1 MPIRGIATGGWPG
14 RSFSCGVADAV
25 TVPAGRA
32 ADADAAATIIANAVD
47 AAHRGIQHAP
57 ACSLDPDSDLS
68 DILVTTGV
76 DPLPVAVVEGAL
88 NAGVRVAEA
97 LREGGLIFAALL
109 FCQERAGLRRCRA
122 RPDGNRWRS
131 NSCCIAPAARVAG
144 YKTGVAPH
152 EEIWGDIVDV
162 PGIQERRPKVTMV
175 VGAAAATA
183 RARKAPRR
191 VKR

>member
-1 MPIRGIATGGWPG
+1 VWPPLMWPILRCIWLWKRACERAVRNLARAQPEGWVEITHAMPIRGIATSGRPG

-109 FCQERAGLRRCRA
+109 FCQERARVCGDAGL
-122 RPDGNRWRS
+122 GLMGT
-131 NSCCIAPAARVAG
+131 AG
-144 YKTGVAPH
+144 
-152 EEIWGDIVDV
+152 V
-162 PGIQERRPKVTMV
+162 PT
-175 VGAAAATA
+175 AAASRLL
-183 RARKAPRR
+183 RA
-191 VKR
+191 